1 MMIIPEHQPSSG
13 TEKGMKVNF
22 NENTPLNH
30 FLSKDFLDYFIGAKS
45 FTRNIIRHL
54 GLWFL
59 ASAHLLSLTIVIA
72 LFEWKTYDN
81 L

>member
-45 FTRNIIRHL
+45 FTRNILGHF

-59 ASAHLLSLTIVIA
+59 ASAYLLSWTILIS
-72 LFEWKTYDN
+72 LF
-81 L
+81 